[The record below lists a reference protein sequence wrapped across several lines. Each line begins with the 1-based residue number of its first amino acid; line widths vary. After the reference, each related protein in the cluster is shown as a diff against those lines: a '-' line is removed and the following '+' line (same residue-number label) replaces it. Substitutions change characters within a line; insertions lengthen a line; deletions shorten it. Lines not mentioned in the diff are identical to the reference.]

1 MFFQQAKAI
10 GAFPH
15 ATPRYVRLLVENPSV
30 SVNENNGLYLLMA
43 DPATGLVDARARTAA
58 VVRRRN
64 DAKRAESEQ
73 KGKPDVKLVYFNHRT
88 GDSYDVVFCLLPS

>member
-1 MFFQQAKAI
+1 VFFQQAKAI

-30 SVNENNGLYLLMA
+30 SVNGLYLLMA
-43 DPATGLVDARARTAA
+43 DPATGLVDARARPAA

-73 KGKPDVKLVYFNHRT
+73 KGKPDVK
-88 GDSYDVVFCLLPS
+88 